1 MIRLL
6 DFLFSFFGLLF
17 LWPVLLVITIVGYF
31 DTGSPV
37 FCQVR
42 VGKKQ
47 KPFTL
52 IKFRTM
58 APDTASVATHL
69 ANASSV
75 TKLGVFLRK
84 TKLDELPQLINVV
97 KGEMSLVGPRPC
109 LFNQEELIAEREARG
124 VFDVLPGITGL
135 AQVNEIDMSTPRLL
149 AEWDQKMI
157 KTLTLRLY
165 FTYITKTVIGSGSGD
180 RLKDR

>member
-1 MIRLL
+1 MIIRIF
-6 DFLFSFFGLLF
+6 DFIFALFGLLL
-17 LWPVLLVITIVGYF
+17 LWPVMLVICLLGYF

-37 FCQVR
+37 FTQTR
-42 VGKKQ
+42 VGKNK

-58 APDTASVATHL
+58 PPQTASVATHL
-69 ANASSV
+69 VGASSV
-75 TKLGVFLRK
+75 TKFGGFLRK

-109 LFNQEELIAEREARG
+109 LFNQQELIEARESRG
-124 VFDVLPGITGL
+124 VFNVLPGVTGL
-135 AQVNEIDMSTPRLL
+135 AQVNEIDMSTPELL

-157 KTLTLRLY
+157 KTMSVKNY
-165 FTYITKTVIGSGSGD
+165 FTYIIQTATGKGAGD
-180 RLKDR
+180 RVK